1 MATGSGPGQSE
12 ATAVLGAGYE
22 LAPRTASSLVRLGR
36 LARKKPLGAISV
48 VVIVV
53 MLFAGIFADVV
64 APFDP
69 LEAHVIDRLQGP
81 SFTYLMGT
89 DNLGRDVFSRVI
101 HGARTSLLVAIPA
114 VAIGVGIGSLI
125 GIMSGFLGGWFD
137 LIVQR
142 FLDASQAIPS
152 LILALAV
159 IAVLGAGIDKV
170 IYVIAFIAIPWNG
183 RVVRGAVLAIK
194 ENQYIDAARAV
205 GASNWRIMFRHILP
219 NVVAPILVLVSVLL
233 GAAIIIEASLSFLGL
248 GVPPPSPTWGG
259 MLSREGR
266 TFMEK
271 VPTLA
276 LFPGMAISIVVL
288 AFNML
293 GDTLRDIWDP
303 RLRGSQ

>member
-1 MATGSGPGQSE
+1 
-12 ATAVLGAGYE
+12 
-22 LAPRTASSLVRLGR
+22 
-36 LARKKPLGAISV
+36 
-48 VVIVV
+48 
-53 MLFAGIFADVV
+53 
-64 APFDP
+64 
-69 LEAHVIDRLQGP
+69 
-81 SFTYLMGT
+81 
-89 DNLGRDVFSRVI
+89 
-101 HGARTSLLVAIPA
+101 
-114 VAIGVGIGSLI
+114 
-125 GIMSGFLGGWFD
+125 
-137 LIVQR
+137 
-142 FLDASQAIPS
+142 
-152 LILALAV
+152 
-159 IAVLGAGIDKV
+159 
-170 IYVIAFIAIPWNG
+170 
-183 RVVRGAVLAIK
+183 
-194 ENQYIDAARAV
+194 
-205 GASNWRIMFRHILP
+205 MFRHILP